1 MVLPIPSSEVSSTSR
16 ARLSTQ
22 MSCPADPR
30 LRRNRRQ
37 TRLNIIW
44 RLVRVARRQVR
55 QRMVRL
61 VISHHFLDLQGNN
74 ITITDMFYTVL
85 L

>member
-1 MVLPIPSSEVSSTSR
+1 MVLPTPSSEVSSTSR
-16 ARLSTQ
+16 AKLSTQ

-37 TRLNIIW
+37 TRLNIIS

-55 QRMVRL
+55 QRRRRL
-61 VISHHFLDLQGNN
+61 VISHHFLVLEGNTN
-74 ITITDMFYTVL
+74 
-85 L
+85 